1 MHPIRCFIASKV
13 KIMFSQ
19 ATASMKAANQQSATE
34 QAAVEAARK
43 EKQMKLNKELEQ
55 IERLKAA
62 RLQALSDL
70 ASQACYIHMV

>member
-1 MHPIRCFIASKV
+1 MHPIRCFIASNV
-13 KIMFSQ
+13 EIMFSQ
-19 ATASMKAANQQSATE
+19 ATASMKAANQPATE
-34 QAAVEAARK
+34 LAAVEAARK
-43 EKQMKLNKELEQ
+43 EKQMKLNRELEQ